1 MASCQVQVLYNYF
14 ETRQSFPETHAENEQ
29 LQSRAFRNSV
39 LLLHRLNPNQDNKA
53 MHSVLQLLLLL
64 LIATVAISIPVFAE
78 ENDSI
83 YDVLRAHALPMGL
96 LPKGVKEFNVDVATG
111 HFSVFLNQSCKAKYE
126 SEIHYEANI
135 TGTIGYGSI
144 GGLTGV
150 SAQDLFLWFP
160 VKGIRVDIPSS
171 GVIYF
176 DVGVVRKRY
185 PMSLFE
191 TPRDCV
197 AVVEK
202 VWTLVLPSL
211 NLLSAL

>member
-1 MASCQVQVLYNYF
+1 MIRFQGEHRSRRSHL
-14 ETRQSFPETHAENEQ
+14 R
-29 LQSRAFRNSV
+29 LQNNSD
-39 LLLHRLNPNQDNKA
+39 LLRFKLVISVFFFSPPFKA

-64 LIATVAISIPVFAE
+64 LITTVTISIPVFA

-96 LPKGVKEFNVDVATG
+96 LPKGVKEFNVDVETG
-111 HFSVFLNQSCKAKYE
+111 QFSVFLNQSCKAKYE

>member
-1 MASCQVQVLYNYF
+1 MHS
-14 ETRQSFPETHAENEQ
+14 
-29 LQSRAFRNSV
+29 
-39 LLLHRLNPNQDNKA
+39 LLH
-53 MHSVLQLLLLL
+53 LL
-64 LIATVAISIPVFAE
+64 LIATVTISIPVVFA

-96 LPKGVKEFNVDVATG
+96 LPKGVEEFDVDVKTG
-111 HFSVFLNQSCKAKYE
+111 QFSVWLNRSCKAKYE

-144 GGLTGV
+144 GGLSGI

-185 PMSLFE
+185 SMSLFE
-191 TPRDCV
+191 TPKDCV
-197 AVVEK
+197 AVEK
-202 VWTLVLPSL
+202 EAELFRGDNKIQSSMLQFYEVDQSVGRGIV
-211 NLLSAL
+211 